1 MATSEWILSVRP
13 CYHSNCVKW
22 NEILQYRIPLAI
34 QWTVLRSVCHEWDQ
48 MGSSFGELMGFIST
62 HCLHGAYIKHWL
74 VSCKTCQNNNSIM
87 PNRLISSR
95 HFTYS
100 SPFIKANRTF
110 SLLFCWTKVFVYN
123 EFTSSKPYSN
133 HTITCVNRRE
143 IHFIRMSSQCFI
155 TIHKSNNS
163 AATKPH
169 RIYLSVSMFA
179 QSIFIM
185 TAVDKGCSI
194 NTSVHYDMFQSYG

>member
-13 CYHSNCVKW
+13 CYLSYCVKW
-22 NEILQYRIPLAI
+22 NEILQYRIPLVI

-62 HCLHGAYIKHWL
+62 HCLHGAYIKHWI

-100 SPFIKANRTF
+100 SPFIKANRTLPRF
-110 SLLFCWTKVFVYN
+110 HCYSAEQRSL
-123 EFTSSKPYSN
+123 S
-133 HTITCVNRRE
+133 I
-143 IHFIRMSSQCFI
+143 MSSHSLNLTVTTQSLAS
-155 TIHKSNNS
+155 TEGKSIS
-163 AATKPH
+163 SGCPVSDSLPYTRATTVLPWNLTEY
-169 RIYLSVSMFA
+169 ICQSVCLPRLFHN
-179 QSIFIM
+179 
-185 TAVDKGCSI
+185 DCSR
-194 NTSVHYDMFQSYG
+194 